1 MLIVGEVAHNAA
13 KGKNE
18 DILFC
23 LLLSSNSEVKVSPE
37 ENKNGRE
44 IIHPC

>member
-1 MLIVGEVAHNAA
+1 MLIVGEVAHNVTE
-13 KGKNE
+13 GKNQ

-23 LLLSSNSEVKVSPE
+23 LLLSSNSKVKVSPK

-44 IIHPC
+44 ITCPC